1 MKNWIYIKHDY
12 LAIKVNIK
20 IVMPCIL
27 LVVFLWAQ
35 GKGMFLHTCI
45 VSASKALYMLE
56 CAFVW
61 HRRDVFQNPQLACVG
76 GVNLKNY
83 LNLGLC
89 DLALPCD
96 DYSSPWLFDWLITHD
111 MAFLSPQS
119 TLSHFISL
127 KQANYWL
134 CHIFGK
140 EKINWWHSIRKVIV
154 LGLDQD
160 HTPFWTEQ
168 QQRKG
173 LEEWEHILELFGPAR
188 VYRTCPVCYRTCP
201 VWAGL

>member
-1 MKNWIYIKHDY
+1 MKNWICIKHDY

-20 IVMPCIL
+20 IIMPCVF

-111 MAFLSPQS
+111 MAFLSPHS
-119 TLSHFISL
+119 TMSHIISL
-127 KQANYWL
+127 SSNQNLYAKYL
-134 CHIFGK
+134 
-140 EKINWWHSIRKVIV
+140 EKRSDTHGIWIRNVFTPY
-154 LGLDQD
+154 LDQG
-160 HTPFWTEQ
+160 HTCFWI
-168 QQRKG
+168 KK
-173 LEEWEHILELFGPAR
+173 W
-188 VYRTCPVCYRTCP
+188 
-201 VWAGL
+201 